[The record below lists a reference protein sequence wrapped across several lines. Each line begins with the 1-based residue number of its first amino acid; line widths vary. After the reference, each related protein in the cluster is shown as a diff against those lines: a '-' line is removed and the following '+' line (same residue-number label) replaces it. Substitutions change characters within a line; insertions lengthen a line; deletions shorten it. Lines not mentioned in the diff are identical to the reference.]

1 MIKKCIGCGSTL
13 QSIIANKSGYI
24 NPKKIEDALYCERCF
39 KIINYG
45 ECDIVNEKK
54 DFQKIINSINL
65 DNSAVVYLVDIL
77 NINIEEMN
85 YLKKFKNKLFILLTK
100 KDVLPKSIKEKKIIK
115 YFKEN
120 YYNSDGIMCISSFK
134 KYNIDKFLEILKEK
148 NINKIYVVGFT
159 NAGKSTFIN
168 TLLSSVNEK
177 SSITTSAIPNTTS
190 DFINIKIGDLT
201 IIDTPG
207 FVSNNSIYN
216 YLNISDVLKIIPKK
230 EIKVKTYQIK
240 ENQTIIIDNIL
251 RIDYLSKKNNSFSFY
266 MNNNL
271 EFKRMKIET
280 ADELKALPKK
290 NINIKGKEDLV
301 IGGLGFVKITNP
313 CDIVVYTLDENI
325 ISVRKN
331 MI

>member
-1 MIKKCIGCGSTL
+1 MIKKCVGCGSTL
-13 QSIIANKSGYI
+13 QSTVATKSGYI
-24 NPKKIEDALYCERCF
+24 SSKTIEDALYCERCF

-45 ECDIVNEKK
+45 ECDIINEKK
-54 DFQKIINSINL
+54 DFEKIINNINS
-65 DNSAVVYLVDIL
+65 DDSAVVYLVDVL
-77 NINIEEMN
+77 NINIEEIN
-85 YLKKFKNKLFILLTK
+85 YLKKFKNKLIVLLTK
-100 KDVLPKSIKEKKIIK
+100 KDVLPKSVKEKKIIN

-120 YYNSDGIMCISSFK
+120 YYNSNEIMCVSSFK
-134 KYNIDKFLEILKEK
+134 KYNIDKFLEILKIKE
-148 NINKIYVVGFT
+148 INKIYVVGFT

-177 SSITTSAIPNTTS
+177 SMITTSAVPNTTC

-207 FVSNNSIYN
+207 FISKNSIYN
-216 YLNISDVLKIIPKK
+216 YLNINEVLKIIPRK

-251 RIDYLSKKNNSFSFY
+251 RIDYLSKKSNSFSFY

-271 EFKRMKIET
+271 NYKRMKIET
-280 ADELKALPKK
+280 TDSLKVLPKR

-301 IGGLGFVKITNP
+301 IGGLGFIKITNP